1 MMKTLL
7 TSALLLAASLSAF
20 AQAPQS
26 KQLNPG
32 LTLTPKA
39 VQQAPAKDAGQ
50 GSIEFT
56 YFEGSKLDVFGL
68 GWAKEDLTYDVAM
81 QIPADYAGYKVT
93 AVSFILFDATI
104 LDNVQGWVNAS
115 LPSSASS
122 ASVHQATSERK
133 SYNEGYTK
141 VTLPTEFT
149 VPADGCYAGYSF
161 TLTSAESDIQYA
173 AGYPILTDFGST
185 NGGGFYMKASSSFTS
200 WIHSF
205 KDMGYNLNSTIMV
218 TLKGAFQDNEV
229 YVNSQDLGTRTAV
242 VGQKRTFDLGFT
254 GNSLTPVNSLSYTV
268 TDVATGAVSE
278 EQTVGDL
285 GGVEYTKAGNVP
297 VTVEAGNAVGDF
309 EKVVT
314 ITKVNG
320 VANANTNNKSTLT
333 LHVLSKALNKKVFEE
348 EFTTTDCGWCP
359 FGIVGMQL
367 CEEALPD
374 NWVGVA
380 AHGLTATSY
389 WEDPMYQDDYY
400 NLPAE
405 IKSFQYPSCQ
415 LDRKQFSLSP
425 YYGAAR
431 SSNAPAG
438 IIDDIKALLEEYP
451 DAKVDVSAKWE
462 PGANVITVTAET
474 EFAFD
479 YKYSPYALGFVLVGN
494 GLTGTTKNWYQYN
507 YFPTYGEQYGYDKDA
522 NLVPLIE
529 NQTLIKDQT
538 YNHVALLTQG
548 LVSGVEGSIASPVKS
563 GQKQTFTTTFD
574 LTDGIYS
581 TSTGDDDNLL
591 QDKTKLQVVAFIV
604 NEEEFYVINADKCDI
619 TGYET
624 GIASVADELG
634 TAGEVARYNAAG
646 QQISAPQKGINIVKL
661 ANGTTRKV
669 VVK

>member
-7 TSALLLAASLSAF
+7 TSALLLAASLSAS

-26 KQLNPG
+26 KHLNPG
-32 LTLTPKA
+32 LSLPQQTAK
-39 VQQAPAKDAGQ
+39 QAPAKEAGQ
-50 GSIEFT
+50 GSIDFT

-68 GWAKEDLTYDVAM
+68 GWCKEGLIYDVAM
-81 QIPADYAGYKVT
+81 KVPADYAGYKVT

-104 LDNVQGWVNAS
+104 VGDVQGWVDAS

-122 ASVHQATSERK
+122 ASVHQGTTDLK
-133 SYNEGYTK
+133 SWNEGYTK

-149 VPADGCYAGYSF
+149 IPADGCYAGYSF
-161 TLTSAESDIQYA
+161 TMTSATSDITYA
-173 AGYPILTDFGST
+173 ADYPILTDFGSS

-200 WIHSF
+200 WMHSF
-205 KDMGYNLNSTIMV
+205 KDMGYNLNPTIVV

-242 VGQKRTFDLGFT
+242 VGQTRTFNLGFT
-254 GNSLTPVNSLSYTV
+254 GNSLTPVSSLSYTV
-268 TDVATGAVSE
+268 TDVATGAVSA

-285 GGVEYTKAGNVP
+285 GGVEYTKAANLP
-297 VTVEAGNAVGDF
+297 VTVEAGNSVGDF
-309 EKVVT
+309 DKVVT

-320 VANANTNNKSTLT
+320 VVNTNSNNKASLS

-359 FGIVGMQL
+359 LGIVGMQL
-367 CEEALPD
+367 CEETLPD

-389 WEDPMYQDDYY
+389 WTDPMYQDDYY
-400 NLPAE
+400 NLPADL
-405 IKSFQYPSCQ
+405 KSFQYPSCQ
-415 LDRKQFSLSP
+415 LDRKQFSISP
-425 YYGAAR
+425 YFGSAR
-431 SSNAPAG
+431 SNSAPGG
-438 IIDDIKALLEEYP
+438 IIDDIKALLEELP

-479 YKYSPYALGFVLVGN
+479 YKYSPYALGFVLIGN
-494 GLTGTTKNWYQYN
+494 GLTGTTKNWYQCN
-507 YFPTYGEQYGYDKDA
+507 YFPTYGEQYGYGSDENLAWLIQKDI
-522 NLVPLIE
+522 LI
-529 NQTLIKDQT
+529 TDQV
-538 YNHVALLTQG
+538 YNHVALLTKG
-548 LVSGVEGSIASPVKS
+548 LDAGVEGSISSPVTC

-604 NEEEFYVINADKCDI
+604 NEEEFNVINADKCDI
-619 TGYET
+619 SGYET
-624 GIASVADELG
+624 GIASVADDLG
-634 TAGEVARYNAAG
+634 TAAEVARFNAAG
-646 QQISAPQKGINIVKL
+646 QQISAPQKGLNIVKL